1 LIDTNEGDKIDFWI
15 LTNDSF
21 DESRFE
27 RKYTEDLFGANVKV
41 STPEDTIQA
50 NSDGRNFQVEVRNNS
65 QMHCAYLKFNM
76 QYLILIIWMY
86 GRLN

>member
-27 RKYTEDLFGANVKV
+27 RKYTEDLFGAKVKV
-41 STPEDTIQA
+41 STPEDTILA
-50 NSDGRNFQVEVRNNS
+50 N
-65 QMHCAYLKFNM
+65 
-76 QYLILIIWMY
+76 
-86 GRLN
+86 